1 MMNMIGENVKV
12 KAGSRTYLFLGVG
25 GAFVSLV
32 NLAELL
38 SGQGGLL
45 DILAACVFTILS
57 AEGFV
62 SYLRMKG
69 KTKFHFI
76 S

>member
-1 MMNMIGENVKV
+1 M
-12 KAGSRTYLFLGVG
+12 KAGAKTYLFVG
-25 GAFVSLV
+25 IVGASVSLMNIAV
-32 NLAELL
+32 LL
-38 SGQGGLL
+38 SGRGDLI

>member
-1 MMNMIGENVKV
+1 
-12 KAGSRTYLFLGVG
+12 LGIV
-25 GAFVSLV
+25 GAFASLLR
-32 NLAELL
+32 LAELL
-38 SGQGGLL
+38 GGQGDLL

>member
-1 MMNMIGENVKV
+1 M
-12 KAGSRTYLFLGVG
+12 KAGAKTYLFLGIV
-25 GAFVSLV
+25 GAFASLM

-45 DILAACVFTILS
+45 DILAACVFTLLS
-57 AEGFV
+57 TEGFV